1 MATALKPKQKNC
13 LQHKGGGLAPYKKM
27 YNTFQYCCTANTFEF
42 FEVEVWFDYFEG
54 DLSVG
59 EDETYDWVAFVAN
72 DDAKFK
78 RSVEV
83 TYELDKAD
91 RQAVM
96 LAMMKHFKELGEDK
110 NA

>member
-1 MATALKPKQKNC
+1 M
-13 LQHKGGGLAPYKKM
+13 
-27 YNTFQYCCTANTFEF
+27 
-42 FEVEVWFDYFEG
+42 
-54 DLSVG
+54 
-59 EDETYDWVAFVAN
+59 AN

-96 LAMMKHFKELGEDK
+96 LAMQKHLKELGEDK
-110 NA
+110 HD